1 MKKNVNN
8 NTTEVPLTPQTV
20 VMAQGNKIK
29 TSMKKYERQQ
39 DELFEL

>member
-1 MKKNVNN
+1 MNN
-8 NTTEVPLTPQTV
+8 NTTEIPQTV
-20 VMAQGNKIK
+20 VMTEGNKIK